1 MKNTLK
7 PSGAMII
14 VDYQVVSKIIS
25 VPTQDELSSWVS
37 AVCSAQAMTAAEVT
51 VRIVDEDEMRQLNKI
66 YRDKDKPTN
75 VLSFT
80 ADIPPEIELDVPL
93 LGDIIICAPVI
104 AKEALQQEK
113 MLKGHWAH
121 MVIHGVL
128 HLLGYDH
135 ENDEDAKVMEEKE
148 VILLEKLGFEHP
160 YQ

>member
-66 YRDKDKPTN
+66 YRDNRKLFKPIN
-75 VLSFT
+75 G
-80 ADIPPEIELDVPL
+80 IY
-93 LGDIIICAPVI
+93 
-104 AKEALQQEK
+104 
-113 MLKGHWAH
+113 LK
-121 MVIHGVL
+121 
-128 HLLGYDH
+128 
-135 ENDEDAKVMEEKE
+135 
-148 VILLEKLGFEHP
+148 
-160 YQ
+160 

>member
-1 MKNTLK
+1 MV
-7 PSGAMII
+7 I
-14 VDYQVVSKIIS
+14 VDYQVASDAASI
-25 VPTQDELSSWVS
+25 PTQDELSAWVF
-37 AVCSAQAMTAAEVT
+37 AVCSLQAMDAAEVT
-51 VRIVDEDEMRQLNKI
+51 VRIVDEDEMHHLNKS
-66 YRDKDKPTN
+66 YRGKDKSTN

-113 MLKGHWAH
+113 TLKGHWAH

-135 ENDEDAKVMEEKE
+135 ESEEDAKVMEEKE
-148 VILLEKLGFEHP
+148 VALLEQLGFDHP